1 MAKAATNSLNT
12 EETFIL
18 RRLYQEDVYPR
29 WGPKS
34 IDYWY
39 DKGLYGRL
47 DRKENV
53 VLPRLTSIKQ
63 LRSADE
69 DSYFALDFVVDAFE
83 SMRTAFEKGMI
94 KNTVRVNGSAY
105 SAMRPGQAWNNGD
118 ELYLQYLQI
127 VDDVFVQDYLIGLG
141 LVDSIRSFKDY
152 FQHYST
158 YIEQRATTFPITKSG
173 FIASKY
179 SNPYVSGLIIELNK
193 ENHANDLPKKEV
205 YINDPNFN
213 IFRNTA
219 QQFGFMIDVNAPRRL
234 TADLANPFMQ
244 GFGEK
249 YGVEPSPGSAS
260 NIFDTHYDLLYTEDV
275 TLLKRFFLASYETFV
290 ETYPLLR
297 EERTVKCD
305 DSFIVDVTKVPR
317 TPYDRQAYIADYSE
331 LFWLKLYTSFRLK
344 EEGIVLTERRKN
356 VIIKKI
362 SNLLPYVGTGSTV
375 KVINSNIINL
385 SPNRWWAPS
394 IS

>member
-1 MAKAATNSLNT
+1 MAQAATNSLNT

-53 VLPRLTSIKQ
+53 VLPKLTNIKQ

-127 VDDVFVQDYLIGLG
+127 MDDVFVQDYLVGLG
-141 LVDSIRSFKDY
+141 LTDSIRSFKDY
-152 FQHYST
+152 FDKYMT
-158 YIEQRATTFPITKSG
+158 YIEQRATTFPITKSS

-219 QQFGFMIDVNAPRRL
+219 QQFGFMIDVNAPWRL

-244 GFGEK
+244 GFGGK
-249 YGVEPSPGSAS
+249 YGVEPFAGSAS

-275 TLLKRFFLASYETFV
+275 DLLKRFFLASYETFV
-290 ETYPLLR
+290 ETYPLLQ
-297 EERTVKCD
+297 EEKTVKCD
-305 DSFIVDVTKVPR
+305 DSFIIDVTKVSR
-317 TPYDRQAYIADYSE
+317 IPYDREAYAADYNE
-331 LFWLKLYTSFRLK
+331 LFWLKLYMNFRLK
-344 EEGIVLTERRKN
+344 EDGIVLTSRRKN

-362 SNLLPYVGTGSTV
+362 SNLLPYVGTAKTV
-375 KVINSNIINL
+375 KVINGNMIAL
-385 SPNRWWAPS
+385 SPNRWWAPNTL
-394 IS
+394 